1 MASAN
6 DPVFLRRNN
15 QVQDAIDGQNLKQA
29 LQLVEKRMKKGEDTR
44 FLRAWKAHI
53 LFLHAD
59 DAHKQRGI
67 AETLELCAAEPPT
80 TDLETLDKLFQT
92 LQRLD
97 GHGATRSS
105 LWEKASKAKPQ
116 DLEIQLQWFTTSFE
130 SNDWK
135 SAQKAAMSLQ
145 KNFPRERKYY
155 FWAILLTHLLATD
168 AASSDMERKL
178 FGTLGYRMVSKAA
191 ADVLANPADLL
202 SHSRAIQTSEELRL
216 LIKIYESQDQH
227 AEIVKIL
234 DSEKLGLKSRLI
246 RSDKSFLISK
256 ATALASAGL
265 WEEGLAFA
273 KDLYTV
279 SEGMIKKKLRELDD
293 WGIWS
298 LLVESVR
305 NIKTPGITIETQK
318 FVEEFIKACPK
329 SRNAALAFIDLS
341 LLGMQ
346 RGEMAAEDILS
357 ACEKYADQHK
367 HKLYVFGDLRRAL
380 ADNRT
385 ALAKIADY
393 LSNAKDDGKDTVV
406 PMINSLKIYY
416 CLNISGA
423 EDSSSK
429 DKVEAFVIQCLKLY
443 QSCINKGSPE
453 KTKEEEAASATES
466 QPRDDLCILAAM
478 ALLRARAAG
487 EIQARV
493 PDSALIRA
501 AGILERLLVDSPHNY
516 QARLLLVR
524 IYLMLGAGSLA
535 LSTFSKLSVKQ
546 IQYESVAHNLLTRL
560 ATIHPHSAP
569 PVEGA
574 EYKDFDPQAAFI
586 QALNFY
592 RTSEVSTLKFRTRCI
607 AEGSFVNAEEM
618 VQLRDRLRNSI
629 CRKMFALE
637 VRRSQRLA
645 GGDPMGRYDDI
656 ARNDSISVDSRDH
669 DVFMNCEYPGKPSF
683 EERMRVGP
691 IPKEN
696 WMASARVTDQLFSVL
711 KGITLQKPFSPEL
724 DVHDFSKLS
733 ISEAA
738 DDQTIA
744 EKEAAKIHTLL
755 LKAAV
760 FMAGSKTTNLEQAEK
775 ALGGVEEFLESKK
788 KDWKLD
794 STDVSPIISTTA
806 FYLSDSPTAP
816 TWRFFHA
823 VFTLLETLKALSQL
837 ANLALRKGP
846 KSTKLPKECIDRLSD
861 LVAEVF
867 DLVRANAKVLR
878 KRVSASGVLSG
889 LVDLV
894 GQGEV
899 SNNYSQELQQTLEA
913 TLDGSAV
920 EVFCGSLME
929 SWEDALDGVMGLE
942 GVISPSP
949 NYSPTAQH
957 AKTRNCAVPVTRWI
971 CSLDSSFPFY
981 DNHRQPPQS
990 PTVEMAQERSGIVLG
1005 TNSGHKTTALNTP
1018 KTKISRTK
1026 GQSSR
1031 RTQFV
1036 RDITREVVG
1045 LAPYERRIV
1054 ELLRNAQDKRARK
1067 LAKKRLGTFGRGKA
1081 KVEDMQRVIA
1091 ESRRVQGH

>member
-44 FLRAWKAHI
+44 FLKAWKAHI

-80 TDLETLDKLFQT
+80 TDLETLDKLFRT

-97 GHGATRSS
+97 GHSATRSS

-116 DLEIQLQWFTTSFE
+116 DLEIQLEWFTTSFE

-178 FGTLGYRMVSKAA
+178 FWNIG
-191 ADVLANPADLL
+191 ADLL
-202 SHSRAIQTSEELRL
+202 SHSRVIQTSEELRL
-216 LIKIYESQDQH
+216 LIKIFESQNQH

-234 DSEKLGLKSRLI
+234 DSENLGLKSRII
-246 RSDKSFLISK
+246 RNDKSFLISK

-265 WEEGLAFA
+265 WDEGLAFA

-298 LLVESVR
+298 LLVEAIR
-305 NIKTPGITIETQK
+305 NIKTPGIATETQK
-318 FVEEFIKACPK
+318 FVEEFIKANPK

-341 LLGMQ
+341 IFGMQ
-346 RGEMAAEDILS
+346 RGEMTADDVLS
-357 ACEKYADQHK
+357 ACQRYADQHK
-367 HKLYVFGDLRRAL
+367 HKLYLFGDLRRAL

-385 ALAKIADY
+385 ALSKIADY
-393 LSNAKDDGKDTVV
+393 LSIAKDDGKDFIV
-406 PMINSLKIYY
+406 PMINSLKISY

-429 DKVEAFVIQCLKLY
+429 NKVEAFVRQCLNLY

-478 ALLRARAAG
+478 ALLRASETG

-501 AGILERLLVDSPHNY
+501 ASVLERLLLDSPHNY

-524 IYLMLGAGSLA
+524 TYLILGAGSLA

-546 IQYESVAHNLLTRL
+546 IQFESVAHNLFTRL

-607 AEGSFVNAEEM
+607 VEGSFVNAEEM

-645 GGDPMGRYDDI
+645 GGDPLARYDDI
-656 ARNDSISVDSRDH
+656 ARNASPSTDNRDY
-669 DVFMNCEYPGKPSF
+669 DVFMNCEGLEKPSF
-683 EERMRVGP
+683 EQRMRVGP

-696 WMASARVTDQLFSVL
+696 WMVSARVTDQLFCVL
-711 KGITLQKPFSPEL
+711 KGITLQKPLTLEL
-724 DVHDFSKLS
+724 DVHELETLS

-738 DDQTIA
+738 GDQTVS
-744 EKEAAKIHTLL
+744 EKEAAKIHSSL

-760 FMAGSKTTNLEQAEK
+760 FMAGSKTTTPEQADK
-775 ALGGVEEFLESKK
+775 ALVEVEEFLKLKK
-788 KDWKLD
+788 KDLTLD

-806 FYLSDSPTAP
+806 FYLSDLPTAP
-816 TWRFFHA
+816 TWRFFHV
-823 VFTLLETLKALSQL
+823 VFTLLETLNALSQL
-837 ANLALRKGP
+837 TTLASRKGS
-846 KSTKLPKECIDRLSD
+846 KATKLPKERVDRLST
-861 LVAEVF
+861 LVAEIF
-867 DLVRANAKVLR
+867 DLVRANTKALK

-894 GQGEV
+894 GQGDPTN
-899 SNNYSQELQQTLEA
+899 SYNQELQQTLEA

-929 SWEDALDGVMGLE
+929 SWEDALDGVIGPE
-942 GVISPSP
+942 WVISPSP
-949 NYSPTAQH
+949 NNSPTAH
-957 AKTRNCAVPVTRWI
+957 RAKTRNCAVPVTRRI

-1018 KTKISRTK
+1018 KNKISRTK